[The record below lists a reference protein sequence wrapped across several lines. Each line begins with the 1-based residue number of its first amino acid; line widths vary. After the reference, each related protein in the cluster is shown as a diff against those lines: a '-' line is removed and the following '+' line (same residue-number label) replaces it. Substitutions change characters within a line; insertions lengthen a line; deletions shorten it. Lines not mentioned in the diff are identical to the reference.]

1 MEKIYQ
7 VVRLMAETG
16 LFFANVDGI
25 YQDRE
30 RQFINDYV
38 SGIEEIGDITPEQK
52 GWVYS
57 ALNKKYTLDDIIRD
71 TRELLDG
78 FEEIERQ
85 QILKSMKGFIK
96 RVLMADGHVHPLEHA
111 NFQLW
116 KQAFGV
122 M

>member
-1 MEKIYQ
+1 MEKILQ

-30 RQFINDYV
+30 RRFIEDYV
-38 SGIEEIGDITPEQK
+38 HGIEEIGDITPEEKQ
-52 GWVYS
+52 WVYG
-57 ALNKKYTLDDIIRD
+57 ALDKKYSLDDIIRD
-71 TRELLDG
+71 TRRLLDG

-96 RVLMADGHVHPLEHA
+96 KVIKADGHVHPLEHA
-111 NFQLW
+111 NFLLW